1 MTIDEVKEIVK
12 SYNFQLKDGLFTTV
26 FVCFNDSDIWDY
38 EQCKHPNALLYIE
51 PDEIGIYK
59 NLSITENNKLVITD
73 GKSYI
78 LNTYT
83 TKLLINHIEKTILKF
98 KTLRCKLQLEK
109 IKEDF

>member
-12 SYNFQLKDGLFTTV
+12 SYNFQFKEGLFKTV
-26 FVCFNDSDIWDY
+26 FVCFNDGDIWDY

-51 PDEIGIYK
+51 PDKIGIYK
-59 NLSITENNKLVITD
+59 NFIITENNKLVIHD
-73 GKSYI
+73 VESYV

-98 KTLRCKLQLEK
+98 KTLKCKLKLEK
-109 IKEDF
+109 IEKDF